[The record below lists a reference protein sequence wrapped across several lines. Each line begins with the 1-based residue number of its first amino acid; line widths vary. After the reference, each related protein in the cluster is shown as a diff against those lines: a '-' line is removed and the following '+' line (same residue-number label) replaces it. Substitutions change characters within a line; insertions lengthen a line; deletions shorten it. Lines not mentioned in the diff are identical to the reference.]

1 MLGAG
6 TVGLLSVPV
15 LSKLTPRQI
24 EKIEEREVEANSRE
38 HLQAVLDFFGNEDKI
53 KNCTILLTY
62 RDETYKGP
70 KVKEFELKEN
80 PVQLTLTAEPHEV
93 DGEFTYDGIRV
104 VTFNGV
110 LLPPA
115 KFVTDVSLME
125 GDTLHVTWTTTV

>member
-1 MLGAG
+1 MLGVG
-6 TVGLLSVPV
+6 TVGMLSVPV
-15 LSKLTPRQI
+15 LGKLTTKQI
-24 EKIEEREVEANSRE
+24 EKIEEREVDANSRE

-62 RDETYKGP
+62 RGETYKGP

-80 PVQLTLTAEPHEV
+80 PVRLTLTAEEFEV
-93 DGEFTYDGIRV
+93 DSEFTYDGIRV

-115 KFVTDVSLME
+115 KFVTDVSLDK
-125 GDTLHVTWTTTV
+125 GDKLHVTWTTTV